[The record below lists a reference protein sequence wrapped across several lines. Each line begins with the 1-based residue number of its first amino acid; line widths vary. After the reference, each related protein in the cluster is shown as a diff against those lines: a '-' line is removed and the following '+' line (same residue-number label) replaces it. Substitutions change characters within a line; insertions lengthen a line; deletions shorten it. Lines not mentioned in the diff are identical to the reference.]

1 MAASVAATPGPLP
14 QPRHSWADCEC
25 PFRTWR
31 RSGLPIL
38 ATPTAQPLAADDA
51 RLVLEHSPSVERRRT
66 CYKAPSFCD
75 RDCVNRRSGKS
86 WPRVD
91 HHWHN
96 KMRPGTARCRY
107 REHCVRVPPFLQSDR
122 QKRPAAPFAD
132 RRKARATRFSKSEGC
147 AQDRDRRRP
156 PQCRPRLRLSERPT
170 RGPLLGADRGLF
182 RPPWI
187 H

>member
-1 MAASVAATPGPLP
+1 MAASVAATPGPLS
-14 QPRHSWADCEC
+14 QPRHSWADCEY

-91 HHWHN
+91 HHWHR
-96 KMRPGTARCRY
+96 KMRPGTARHGAESTASGYPHSCNR
-107 REHCVRVPPFLQSDR
+107 
-122 QKRPAAPFAD
+122 
-132 RRKARATRFSKSEGC
+132 TGKSG
-147 AQDRDRRRP
+147 RRRLLRIAERHAP
-156 PQCRPRLRLSERPT
+156 HASASPKDAPRIATGGARLNVGHVSDYQNARLG
-170 RGPLLGADRGLF
+170 GPLFGVDGSFF

-187 H
+187 R